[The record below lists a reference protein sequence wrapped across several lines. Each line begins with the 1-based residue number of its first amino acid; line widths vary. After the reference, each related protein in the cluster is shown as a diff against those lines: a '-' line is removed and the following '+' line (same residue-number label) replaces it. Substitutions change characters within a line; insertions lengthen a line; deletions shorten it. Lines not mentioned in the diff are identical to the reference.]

1 MHIQKPPPKIIYFF
15 ISKDEARLRA
25 GWRLLLHALITI
37 FLGMITGFIAAIGL
51 IILGSDF
58 TDLIGGTPKYLEI
71 LITFPPIILST
82 FIARTVLDRRSIPSL
97 GLNFDRR
104 LLPDLLVGFGI
115 SALMIGLIFLF
126 EWMAGW
132 LDVDSIAWS
141 SASSSDWL
149 PGILGGLGYF
159 IVIGFQ
165 EELIF
170 RGYQLQNLVDSL
182 DLPKGLIISSLFF
195 TIAHAL
201 NPHASLLST
210 LGIFISG
217 LLLAYGWIR
226 THQLWLPIGLHIGW
240 NFFEGNVFGF
250 PVSGTDTFHLISQ
263 TVTGPKILTGGD
275 FGPEAGLVLV
285 PALAMGAILIWIYT
299 KSSARKVEDPSFVG
313 LLFKPPTSK

>member
-1 MHIQKPPPKIIYFF
+1 MHNHKPP
-15 ISKDEARLRA
+15 LN
-25 GWRLLLHALITI
+25 
-37 FLGMITGFIAAIGL
+37 LGMITGFIAAIGL

-58 TDLIGGTPKYLEI
+58 TVPIGGIPKHVDI
-71 LITFPPIILST
+71 LFTLPPIILGT
-82 FIARTVLDRRSIPSL
+82 FIARTVFDRRSIPSL
-97 GLNFDRR
+97 GLSLDRR
-104 LLPDLLVGFGI
+104 LLPDLLIGFGI
-115 SALMIGLIFLF
+115 SAVMIGLIFLI
-126 EWMAGW
+126 EWVAGW
-132 LDVDSIAWS
+132 LDIDSIAWS
-141 SASSSDWL
+141 STSSSDWL
-149 PGILGGLGYF
+149 PGLIGGLGYF

-195 TIAHAL
+195 TIAHVL
-201 NPHASLLST
+201 NPHASILST

-217 LLLAYGWIR
+217 LFLAYGWIR
-226 THQLWLPIGLHIGW
+226 SHQLWLPIGLHIGW

-275 FGPEAGLVLV
+275 FGHEAGLVLV

-299 KSSARKVEDPSFVG
+299 RSWPRKEEDPSPAN
-313 LLFKPPTSK
+313 LLFKPHVSK